1 MRNIETIDSLLQN
14 ELSATATYQLFFE
27 KFCYKDQL
35 AKSKILLAIYRSH
48 LDAVASLQTHIRKLG
63 GHPAER
69 SLAWD
74 AWTKL
79 LQNAANKPAEQVAL
93 TILQAGEKRGEAS
106 YENIL
111 KHREL
116 PSIVRYLIQWKLLLI
131 QQSHSRV
138 LERLLDNTAT

>member
-1 MRNIETIDSLLQN
+1 MRNIETIDTLLQN

-27 KFCYKDQL
+27 KFRYKDQF
-35 AKSKILLAIYRSH
+35 AKSKLLLAIYQSH

-74 AWTKL
+74 AWTNM
-79 LQNAANKPAEQVAL
+79 LQHCTNKPAEQIAL
-93 TILQAGEKRGEAS
+93 TVLQTVEKRGEAD

-116 PSIVRYLIQWKLLLI
+116 PSIITYLIQWKLLLV
-131 QQSHSRV
+131 QKSHSRV
-138 LERLLDNTAT
+138 LDRLLHNKSD